1 MYEATEVDKDAP
13 TDSAVHK
20 FGPMAKKLSSPRTDP
35 AGGAEASTIRLD
47 DVATAAGVSAITVS
61 RCISNP
67 GRVAD
72 KTRHHVLRVAE
83 QLGYIPN
90 RLASSLASS
99 RSKVIGAIVPTMLNP
114 IHGVVLQAAFEILAP
129 AGYQLFLGNSH
140 YSKTEEVGLVRS
152 FLGHKVDG
160 VLLTGRD
167 HSEDCKSLLRRL
179 GIPTVEMFE
188 HIVDPIDIGVGSSN
202 FEAGFSLGQYLIAR
216 GHRRLAFVGHINFD
230 DSRIL
235 GRNEG
240 LIAASAEHDLPP
252 PSVFKVASQPG
263 SGSGGEIV
271 GAILREHTNIDAVV
285 FAGHQIAVGAIHYA
299 RDVGIEIPGRLA
311 IAAFGDSPIA
321 QWIRPALTTVR
332 FPLEEMG
339 REAGKALLARF
350 QGKSPVVRTIRLGFE
365 IVGRE
370 SA

>member
-1 MYEATEVDKDAP
+1 M
-13 TDSAVHK
+13 
-20 FGPMAKKLSSPRTDP
+20 
-35 AGGAEASTIRLD
+35 
-47 DVATAAGVSAITVS
+47 
-61 RCISNP
+61 
-67 GRVAD
+67 
-72 KTRHHVLRVAE
+72 
-83 QLGYIPN
+83 Q
-90 RLASSLASS
+90 
-99 RSKVIGAIVPTMLNP
+99 NP

-140 YSKTEEVGLVRS
+140 YSRAEEFGLVRT
-152 FLGHKVDG
+152 FVGHKVDG

-167 HSEDCKSLLRRL
+167 HSEECISLLRRL
-179 GIPTVEMFE
+179 SIPTVEMFE
-188 HIVDPIDIGVGSSN
+188 HIHDPIDIGVGSSN
-202 FEAGFSLGQYLIAR
+202 FEAGFSLGRYLIAR
-216 GHRRLAFVGHINFD
+216 GRRRLAFVGHINFD
-230 DSRIL
+230 DSRII

-240 LIAASAEHDLPP
+240 LIAACAEHNLLA

-271 GAILREHTNIDAVV
+271 GAILREQSDIDAIV

-299 RDVGIEIPGRLA
+299 RNVGIDIPARLA

-339 REAGKALLARF
+339 REAGKALLDKLR
-350 QGKSPVVRTIRLGFE
+350 GISPVIRTIRLGFE
-365 IVGRE
+365 IVSRE